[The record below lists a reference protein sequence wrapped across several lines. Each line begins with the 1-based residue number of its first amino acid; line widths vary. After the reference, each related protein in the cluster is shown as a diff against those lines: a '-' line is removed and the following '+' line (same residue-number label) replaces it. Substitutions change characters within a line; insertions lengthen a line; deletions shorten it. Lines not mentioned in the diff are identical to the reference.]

1 MSLESSDIRAAGLR
15 TNCLRGYETSMQKM
29 VKLGVLPGCAS
40 VVFRKGVVAHTGKWG
55 YADVERR
62 TKFDFDTQCRMFCA
76 TKTFIGFAMMRLV
89 EQGLVTVEDRLDTWI
104 PAFGGAR
111 VHPIGA
117 ARVVAAKQPI
127 RLKHLLSHTSGISY
141 PPDAGDDTECE
152 EHVQYRKLQA
162 AAQTGAVGS
171 LKAFIDRLAKI
182 PLLCHPGEKYYYG
195 FSYDVLGRVLEVA
208 YRKPLDKCLSELV
221 FEPLGMS
228 QTGWALQSSQLSHA
242 SSCYCSTS
250 TWGHVW
256 GDVEGAVP
264 SAPRSGLVRLD
275 GAQASNCNWYQGSQC
290 KVLSGGGFMGYLHGG
305 LLSTVRDTAKF
316 VRMLLNYG
324 VTENGVRLL
333 SASSVKDM
341 ERNRLTKAVGGSN
354 RVCYLGNIGAFR
366 QGGKEFGM
374 GGAACT
380 YWSIDRTEDVATV
393 WFAQHVD
400 LPDVSEVEGIDPA
413 KADLWALLH
422 KLVTKKESSSAK
434 KKRTRPTSSSASS
447 SKRARTAL

>member
-1 MSLESSDIRAAGLR
+1 MRAAGLQA
-15 TNCLRGYETSMQKM
+15 NSLRGYEMSMQKM

-40 VVFRKGVVAHTGKWG
+40 VVFRKGVVAHAGKWG

-62 TKFDFDTQCRMFCA
+62 TKFDFDTQCRMFCT
-76 TKTFIGFAMMRLV
+76 TKSFVGFATMRLA
-89 EQGLVTVEDRLDTWI
+89 EQGLLTVEDRLDKWL
-104 PAFGGAR
+104 PQFAGAR
-111 VHPIGA
+111 VHTIGS
-117 ARVVAAKQPI
+117 ARAVAAKQPI

-141 PPDAGDDTECE
+141 PPDPGEDTECE

-162 AAQTGAVGS
+162 AVQRNSIGS
-171 LKAFIDRLAKI
+171 LKVFVDKLAKI

-195 FSYDVLGRVLEVA
+195 YSYDVLARVLEVV
-208 YRKPLDKCLSELV
+208 YHKPLDKCLNELI

-228 QTGWALQSSQLSHA
+228 QTGWALQDSQLSHA
-242 SSCYCSTS
+242 SCCYCSTT

-256 GDVEGAVP
+256 GDVDGAVP
-264 SAPRSGLVRLD
+264 SAPRNGLVKLD
-275 GAQASNCNWYQGSQC
+275 GSQASDCHWYEGSQC
-290 KVLSGGGFMGYLHGG
+290 GVLSGGGFMGYLHGG

-316 VRMLLNYG
+316 LVMLLNYG

-333 SASSVKDM
+333 RESSVKAM
-341 ERNRLTKAVGGSN
+341 ERNRLTKAVGGTN

-366 QGGKEFGM
+366 QGGNEFGM

-380 YWSIDRTEDVATV
+380 YWSIDRAEDVATV

-400 LPDVSEVEGIDPA
+400 LPDVSEVEGVDPA

-422 KLVTKKESSSAK
+422 TLVSAKPSSQKKRKAPASSA
-434 KKRTRPTSSSASS
+434 S
-447 SKRARTAL
+447 SKRARTSSRAV